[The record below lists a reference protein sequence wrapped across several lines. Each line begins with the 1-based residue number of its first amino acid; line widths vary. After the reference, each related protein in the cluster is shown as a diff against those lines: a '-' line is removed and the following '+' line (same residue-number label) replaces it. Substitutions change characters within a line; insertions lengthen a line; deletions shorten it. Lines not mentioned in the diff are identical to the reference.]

1 MKQAAKY
8 IEDVHGRSQGYI
20 TRASIVDKNY
30 FQWHYRF
37 RNLKNQ
43 EFEVYNTYISL
54 NTFYKPQRR
63 IENIKEL
70 NALYLDLDIY
80 NIPKTIDPYLGYTS
94 NWSKDSVL
102 YFLEQD
108 YFGLSSNSVP
118 TPSFVIDSGRGLY
131 LIWLIEPAPYK
142 ALPLWKA
149 IEEYLYNQ
157 LKCWGADRKCL
168 DPTRILRVPDSV
180 NSKTNTTVNIIR
192 EYNTDSY
199 SLKFIQENYLP
210 ELIPKEKKKGRP
222 KKIVSIY
229 RERSLYI
236 ERIHDLIKL
245 CELRNYDLR
254 GERECLLFLYRYYT
268 CYFSDDPVE
277 ALNNIID
284 LNNKFVYPLKKR
296 EVTNATKSAETA
308 YKTGKLYKYKNETLI
323 EMLQIT
329 KEEQKELSTI
339 IDNEEYKRRDR
350 LRAKRKYLDNREE
363 ILVNAKQKY
372 ENNKEEVKQKYET
385 NREEIKQKYID
396 KLHSKGEL
404 LKQEKIVDRQKKVL
418 ALITQGLKQ
427 KDICEQLNISVE
439 TYKRIRK
446 SLQGI
451 NLL

>member
-1 MKQAAKY
+1 MQQQAIKY
-8 IEDVHGRSQGYI
+8 IESIHGRSKGYI
-20 TRASIVDKNY
+20 TRAFIVDKNY
-30 FQWHYRF
+30 FQWHYKVK
-37 RNLKNQ
+37 NLKNQ
-43 EFEVYNTYISL
+43 EFEGKYNIYMSL

-70 NALYLDLDIY
+70 NALYIDLDIY
-80 NIPKTIDPYLGYTS
+80 NIPKDIDSYWGYTP

-102 YFLEQD
+102 YFLEED

-131 LIWLIEPAPYK
+131 LIWLIEPVPYK
-142 ALPLWKA
+142 VLPLWKA
-149 IEEYLYNQ
+149 IEEHLYNQ

-168 DPTRILRVPDSV
+168 DPTRILRVPDSI

-192 EYNTDSY
+192 EYNTDCY

-210 ELIPKEKKKGRP
+210 ELITKEKKKGRP

-236 ERIHDLIKL
+236 ERIHDLIRL

-296 EVTNATKSAETA
+296 EVTNATKSAEKA

-323 EMLQIT
+323 DMLHIT

-372 ENNKEEVKQKYET
+372 ET
-385 NREEIKQKYID
+385 NREEIKQKYIG
-396 KLHSKGEL
+396 KLHSKGKL
-404 LKQEKIVDRQKKVL
+404 LKSEQIYMLRNAIIQLKKNNYKNSDISSIL
-418 ALITQGLKQ
+418 GIPTKTLERHITFLRKQ
-427 KDICEQLNISVE
+427 
-439 TYKRIRK
+439 
-446 SLQGI
+446 
-451 NLL
+451 NLM

>member
-1 MKQAAKY
+1 MQQAVKY

-20 TRASIVDKNY
+20 TRAFIVDKNY
-30 FQWHYRF
+30 SQWHYKF
-37 RNLKNQ
+37 KNLKNQ
-43 EFEVYNTYISL
+43 EFEGKHNTYISL

-80 NIPKTIDPYLGYTS
+80 NIPKIIDPYLGYTS

-102 YFLEQD
+102 YFLEED
-108 YFGLSSNSVP
+108 YFELSSNGVP
-118 TPSFVIDSGRGLY
+118 TPSLVIDSGRGLY

-168 DPTRILRVPDSV
+168 DPTRILRVPGSI
-180 NSKTNTTVNIIR
+180 NSKTNTSVKIIR
-192 EYNTDSY
+192 EYNTDCY
-199 SLKFIQENYLP
+199 SLRFIQENYLP

-222 KKIVSIY
+222 KKVVSIY

-308 YKTGKLYKYKNETLI
+308 YKTGKVYKYKNETLI
-323 EMLQIT
+323 DMLHIT
-329 KEEQKELSTI
+329 REEQKKLNTI
-339 IDNEEYKRRDR
+339 IDNVEYQRRKTIRD
-350 LRAKRKYLDNREE
+350 ANYYKT
-363 ILVNAKQKY
+363 
-372 ENNKEEVKQKYET
+372 NK
-385 NREEIKQKYID
+385 EEIKQKYKTNKEEIRQKYESNKEEIRQKYVD
-396 KLHSKGEL
+396 KLHSKGKL
-404 LKQEKIVDRQKKVL
+404 LKSEQIYMLRNAIIQLKKDNYKNSDISSTL
-418 ALITQGLKQ
+418 GIPTKTLERHITFLRKQ
-427 KDICEQLNISVE
+427 
-439 TYKRIRK
+439 
-446 SLQGI
+446 
-451 NLL
+451 NLM